1 MLRVHDILWES
12 SQSTTMQN
20 LLSYITKRNRAQ
32 RALQESEA
40 KLKQAQVL
48 ANLGYWDRDLITDRI
63 TWSEGTLRIFGQPL
77 HYGSVS
83 QAGLERFIHP
93 DDVQLQRGALRKALQ
108 GDRSYDVEYRIVRPE
123 GNIRWVHVCDQVE
136 YDTSGRPIRL
146 FGTVQDITERK
157 HAEERLRQ
165 YAARMEVL
173 AGVSKALAEC
183 RLDVQA
189 ELETIAEQTVNV
201 LGDGCVIALL
211 SPNKKRFQAVA
222 QHHRDAEASTLMES
236 ALRHVPIRDLAHS
249 DVLEPPPQ
257 RAPFTDTECGW
268 NATILK
274 TGKGLLFPVVDPE
287 EFKEGVHPALL
298 PFLERIKVYS
308 MLVVPL
314 LLEGQVIGVLT
325 LFRSKPGQ
333 PYTPDDQILLQDLA
347 DRAALLI
354 RNAQLFLEVR
364 VGRENLK
371 VVSQQLLDVQEAER
385 RSLARELHDGIGQ
398 MLTMVKLKL
407 QAANLSTDIHRPRV
421 QHAEIIDTVEEA
433 LDAVRNLSLDLRPAI
448 LDDLGLDSA
457 IRWYLER
464 QTHDLGIHA
473 NLISLPLEARPSPDV
488 EVVCFRILQELWTNI
503 LRHAQAHN
511 VSVELRETNEEL
523 VMTVTD
529 DGKGFSVPEAE
540 ENASRG
546 ESMGLLNVRERAA
559 HVGGI
564 VDMFST
570 PGKGTTTNVR
580 IPMYSAGRI
589 S

>member
-12 SQSTTMQN
+12 SQSTTMQR
-20 LLSYITKRNRAQ
+20 LLSYITKRKLLK

-40 KLKQAQVL
+40 KLKVAQQL
-48 ANLGYWDRDLITDRI
+48 ANLGYWERDLITDRI

-77 HYGSVS
+77 HYDSVN
-83 QAGLERFIHP
+83 QAGLERLIHP
-93 DDVQLQRGALRKALQ
+93 NDVQLQRSAMYKALH
-108 GDRSYDVEYRIVRPE
+108 GDRLYEVEYRIVRPA
-123 GNIRWVHVCDQVE
+123 GDIRWVHVCDQVE
-136 YDTSGRPIRL
+136 NDSSGRPIRL

-157 HAEERLRQ
+157 EAEERLRQ

-173 AGVSKALAEC
+173 DRVSKALAEC
-183 RLDVQA
+183 RLDVQS
-189 ELETIAEQTVNV
+189 ELETLAEQTVNV

-211 SPNKKRFQAVA
+211 SSDKRRFQAVA
-222 QHHRDAEASTLMES
+222 QHHRDAEASKLMES
-236 ALRHVPIRDLAHS
+236 ALRRVPIRELAHS
-249 DVLEPPPQ
+249 DVLEPPLQ

-287 EFKEGVHPALL
+287 EFKEKVHPVLL
-298 PFLERIKVYS
+298 PFLERIKIQS
-308 MLVVPL
+308 MLNVPL
-314 LLEGQVIGVLT
+314 LLEGMVIGVLT
-325 LFRSKPGQ
+325 LYRSKPGQ
-333 PYTPDDQILLQDLA
+333 PYTPDDQVLLQDLA

-354 RNAQLFLEVR
+354 RNAQLFMEVR
-364 VGRENLK
+364 LGRENLK

-407 QAANLSTDIHRPRV
+407 QAAHQSTDFHGLRV
-421 QHAEIIDTVEEA
+421 QYGEIIDTVEGA

-473 NLISLPLEARPSPDV
+473 NLISAPLEKRPFPEV
-488 EVVCFRILQELWTNI
+488 EIACFRILQELWTNI

-511 VSVELRETNEEL
+511 VSVELRETNDEL

-564 VDMFST
+564 VDMSST
-570 PGKGTTTNVR
+570 PGKGTTTIVR
-580 IPMYSAGRI
+580 IPMFSEGRI
-589 S
+589 C